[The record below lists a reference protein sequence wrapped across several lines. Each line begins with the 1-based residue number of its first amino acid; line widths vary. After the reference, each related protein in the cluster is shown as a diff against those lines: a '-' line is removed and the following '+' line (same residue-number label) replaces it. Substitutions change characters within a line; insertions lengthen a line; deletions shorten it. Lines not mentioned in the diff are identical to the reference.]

1 MRHIVVTKFGNK
13 PEIFGNDL
21 RYGMIGDWEVTKLIK
36 VLASDKDNFV
46 TYYGKAKW
54 DYDKAKEYFGDNVQ
68 FVECFYYDTKLTV
81 EQLRPDEFHVLLG
94 PHAYYN
100 GGLNIPAWESIKTSM
115 VPERLLERVAPQI
128 KLMNACP
135 DALQFFYMTDRRFLL
150 KAADLLNFP
159 DKIFAQNLKSAIY
172 EVQALYDGDYTN
184 TYIKHI
190 TVEPFRFDSIWLF
203 EKDYNKY
210 KENLKKDKHTFFV
223 IPANQVTSD
232 KEIEHSRRRKILK
245 YISGDT
251 VDTIDNFTIC
261 GKWTHEDTKQMFE
274 YLSDVPQYLDGLAL
288 KEYNALLE
296 DSKYALI
303 TFNTDDGPKMFDN
316 NYLTPKYWECVYSG
330 CLTFVEKQYNSI
342 PFIPE
347 ELQVGNGK
355 ELKDKLD
362 LCEKDDKYKN
372 MLLELQDTLVKR
384 EYFSGQY
391 FMELFNKERFSN
403 GRN

>member
-36 VLASDKDNFV
+36 VLACDKNNFI
-46 TYYGKAKW
+46 TYYGKAIW
-54 DYDKAKEYFGDNVQ
+54 DDIKAIEYFGTNVQ
-68 FVECFYYDTKLTV
+68 FIECMLSDDANVIAQIAK
-81 EQLRPDEFHVLLG
+81 PDEFHVLLG

-100 GGLNIPAWESIKTSM
+100 GGLNVPAWESIKTSI
-115 VPERLLERVAPQI
+115 VPDRLLERVAPQI

-135 DALQFFYMTDRRFLL
+135 DALKFFYMTDRRFLL
-150 KAADLLNFP
+150 KAADLLDFP
-159 DKIFAQNLKSAIY
+159 NKIFAQNLKSKIY

-203 EKDYNKY
+203 EKSYEKY
-210 KENLKKDKHTFFV
+210 KENLKRKKHVNFV

-232 KEIEHSRRRKILK
+232 QEIEHSRLSKILNF
-245 YISGDT
+245 IEN
-251 VDTIDNFTIC
+251 IDATIC
-261 GKWTHEDTKQMFE
+261 GKWTETNARALFE
-274 YLSDVPQYLDGLAL
+274 NKNIAKQYLDGLAL
-288 KEYNALLE
+288 KEYNDLLE

-330 CLTFVEKQYNSI
+330 CLTFVERKEQPI

-347 ELQVGNGK
+347 GLQVRDGE
-355 ELKDKLD
+355 ELKNKLD
-362 LCEKDDKYKN
+362 LCEKDSKYKN
-372 MLLELQDTLVKR
+372 MLLELQDTLIKR
-384 EYFSGQY
+384 EYFSNEY
-391 FMELFNKERFSN
+391 FTSFFNKERFSN
-403 GRN
+403 ERN

>member
-36 VLASDKDNFV
+36 VLASDKNNFV
-46 TYYGKAKW
+46 TYYGKAIW
-54 DYDKAKEYFGDNVQ
+54 DDIKAMNYFGDNVA
-68 FVECFYYDTKLTV
+68 FLECDITDNGDKRIFK
-81 EQLRPDEFHVLLG
+81 RKIDEFHVLLG

-100 GGLNIPAWESIKTSM
+100 GGLNVPAWESIKTSI

-135 DALQFFYMTDRRFLL
+135 DALKFFYMTDRRFLL
-150 KAADLLNFP
+150 KAADLLDFP
-159 DKIFAQNLKSAIY
+159 RKIFAQNLKSKVYVA
-172 EVQALYDGDYTN
+172 QALYDGDYTN
-184 TYIKHI
+184 TYEQYV

-203 EKDYNKY
+203 EKSYEKY
-210 KENLKKDKHTFFV
+210 KENLKKEKHTNFV

-232 KEIEHSRRRKILK
+232 QEIEHSRLGKLLNFTD
-245 YISGDT
+245 Y
-251 VDTIDNFTIC
+251 VDATIC
-261 GKWTHEDTKQMFE
+261 GKWTEANARRLLETRNCAK
-274 YLSDVPQYLDGLAL
+274 QYLDGLAL
-288 KEYNALLE
+288 KEYNDLLE

-303 TFNTDDGPKMFDN
+303 TFNTDDGPRMFDN

-330 CLTFVEKQYNSI
+330 CLTFVERKAQPI

-347 ELQVGNGK
+347 GLQVRDGE
-355 ELKDKLD
+355 ELKNKLD
-362 LCEKDDKYKN
+362 LCEKDSKYKN

-384 EYFSGQY
+384 EYFSDEY
-391 FMELFNKERFSN
+391 FTSFFNKERFLN
-403 GRN
+403 GRS